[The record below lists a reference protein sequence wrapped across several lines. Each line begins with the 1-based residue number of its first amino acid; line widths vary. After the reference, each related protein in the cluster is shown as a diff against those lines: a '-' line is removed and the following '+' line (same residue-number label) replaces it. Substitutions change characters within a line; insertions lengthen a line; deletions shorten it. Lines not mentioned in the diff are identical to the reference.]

1 MLQNKF
7 VEKIV
12 MCFVATILE
21 HLSQSELLLN
31 GLRDFLYNS
40 RILILVIDIA
50 LPHHHIFPRKIVF
63 LSKTR
68 I

>member
-1 MLQNKF
+1 
-7 VEKIV
+7 

-21 HLSQSELLLN
+21 HLSQSELLFN

-50 LPHHHIFPRKIVF
+50 LPQPP
-63 LSKTR
+63 L
-68 I
+68 